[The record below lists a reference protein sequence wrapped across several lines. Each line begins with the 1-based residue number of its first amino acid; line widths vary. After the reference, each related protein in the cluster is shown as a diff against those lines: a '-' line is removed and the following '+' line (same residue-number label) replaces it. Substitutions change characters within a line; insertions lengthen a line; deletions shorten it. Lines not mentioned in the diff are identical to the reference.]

1 MKRFLSI
8 FVSWILLTVLL
19 PVQQVGAQ
27 HGDPPPLPADAWKGQ
42 VSGKVVN
49 QTSGRTVAEPV
60 EVMLHAWDTENQER
74 LMLHGKADPNGTF
87 SFENVDFHQS
97 FSYSVMATY
106 LGATY
111 FSQPANVQKGETSLT
126 LDVQVYDTTDDL
138 SSITID
144 QLHVLFY
151 YQYLRQK

>member
-1 MKRFLSI
+1 MKKFLSI
-8 FVSWILLTVLL
+8 VVFLILLIVLF
-19 PVQQVGAQ
+19 PIQQASAQ

-49 QTSGRTVAEPV
+49 HTTGDTVAEPV

-106 LGATY
+106 LGVTY
-111 FSQPANVQKGETSLT
+111 FSKPTNVQQGETT
-126 LDVQVYDTTDDL
+126 L
-138 SSITID
+138 
-144 QLHVLFY
+144 
-151 YQYLRQK
+151 

>member
-8 FVSWILLTVLL
+8 FIPWILLIILL
-19 PVQQVGAQ
+19 PVQQASAQ

-49 QTSGRTVAEPV
+49 QTTGETVAEPV

-74 LMLHGKADPNGTF
+74 LMLHGKAEPDGTF
-87 SFENVDFHQS
+87 RFEDVDFHQS

-111 FSQPANVQKGETSLT
+111 FSHRSEERRVGKECRSRWSP
-126 LDVQVYDTTDDL
+126 Y
-138 SSITID
+138 
-144 QLHVLFY
+144 H
-151 YQYLRQK
+151 